1 MFPSIAALALAEV
14 MSAAVPMPLVVR
26 PPLPI
31 QIGDELAGRRLAY
44 LATRSATMKQILAVL
59 KMTPAISVRLRSNQM
74 LWRQSRRK
82 GVGRF
87 WRAGAQVVV
96 LLQFDSVIAR
106 PLEQIESV
114 AHEMAHAV
122 EVACLPHLIEIDQ
135 LRGQLLRRGRPV
147 SGAPRL
153 AIETPFA
160 GDAGRQIVMEALRGR
175 PGTGRLPELAE
186 KHKLG
191 VPCAE
196 SARKNSEP

>member
-14 MSAAVPMPLVVR
+14 LSAAVPMPLVQ

-31 QIGDELAGRRLAY
+31 QIEDELAGRRLAY
-44 LATRSATMKQILAVL
+44 LATRSATMQQILAVL
-59 KMTPAISVRLRSNQM
+59 KTTPSISVRLRSNEM
-74 LWRQSRRK
+74 LWRMSRHK
-82 GVGRF
+82 ATGRF
-87 WRAGAQVVV
+87 WREGAQVVV

-114 AHEMAHAV
+114 AHEMAHVV

-135 LRGQLLRRGRPV
+135 LRGQLLRRGRRV
-147 SGAPRL
+147 AGAPGL

-160 GDAGRQIVMEALRGR
+160 GDTGRQIVLEALRGR
-175 PGTGRLPELAE
+175 PNIGRLPALAE
-186 KHKLG
+186 KYKLG

-196 SARKNSEP
+196 SAPKTRSAP